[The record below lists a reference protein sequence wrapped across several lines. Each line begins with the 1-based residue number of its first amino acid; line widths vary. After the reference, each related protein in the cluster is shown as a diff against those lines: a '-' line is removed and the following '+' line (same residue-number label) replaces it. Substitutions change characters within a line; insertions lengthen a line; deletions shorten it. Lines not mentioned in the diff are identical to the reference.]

1 MDSTAVETGEHH
13 TIALEGSSQ
22 QHNIEWPEKVDSDV
36 GKWRKMGFDSTGGE
50 WTHQRR
56 LWLTLT
62 LLACETIPDDS
73 IDGSPRVE
81 YMVLSTES
89 MKGRI

>member
-1 MDSTAVETGEHH
+1 MSEGEHY
-13 TIALEGSSQ
+13 TIAFEGSSQ
-22 QHNIEWPEKVDSDV
+22 QHNIEWTEEVDSDV
-36 GKWRKMGFDSTGGE
+36 GKWRKMGFDSTGAE

-56 LWLTLT
+56 LWLTLA

-73 IDGSPRVE
+73 IDGSSRME

-89 MKGRI
+89 MKG